1 MKKLL
6 ALVVAVAFAAG
17 SAGFALAQT
26 ATPAPAEKKAE
37 KAAQKPAEKKMPVKN
52 ANGTV
57 KSAAADSIVVAG
69 KDKQKD
75 VEWTFAVDPKTA
87 VKKGGKSIMAAD
99 LKAGDSVHVR
109 YMDMDG
115 KAVAQAV
122 TVRGGKAANPCAG
135 TKAANPCA
143 AKPAAK
149 PAEKK

>member
-1 MKKLL
+1 MKRLL
-6 ALVVAVAFAAG
+6 ALVVALTFAAG
-17 SAGFALAQT
+17 SAGFASAQ
-26 ATPAPAEKKAE
+26 TPAPAEKKAE
-37 KAAQKPAEKKMPVKN
+37 EKKADKPAEMKKMPVKN
-52 ANGTV
+52 ANGAV
-57 KSAAADSIVVAG
+57 KSASADSVVVAG
-69 KDKQKD
+69 KEKKKD
-75 VEWTFAVDPKTA
+75 IEWTFAVDPKTA
-87 VKKGGKSIMAAD
+87 IKKGGKSIMVGD